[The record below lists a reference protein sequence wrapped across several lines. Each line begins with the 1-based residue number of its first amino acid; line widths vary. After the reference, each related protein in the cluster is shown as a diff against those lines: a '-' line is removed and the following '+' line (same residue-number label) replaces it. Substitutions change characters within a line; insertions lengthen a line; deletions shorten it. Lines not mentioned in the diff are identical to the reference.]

1 MSVSPANCDRL
12 LRLPVVQDLTGL
24 GRASIY
30 KAIVERAFPKPVKLG
45 RASAWPESEVRRWI
59 EARKAERCAA

>member
-1 MSVSPANCDRL
+1 M